1 MHGTVTLRAPELE
14 NPCLG
19 TIRIEEEDRGL
30 PLHLYSYLGT
40 GDAWEVIASSKEF
53 ESRVPTA
60 RLSVAEVSSTT
71 RLSAPGIYCEGHIRF
86 VCKLASSKYNH
97 IRWSPKTRV
106 DLLGNGHLD
115 VAKYLRSIMADG
127 WNHCELVE
135 CARLCNIRSIME
147 ALSFCRVLLP
157 ITVRAFNMASQ
168 EGMCTAPF

>member
-53 ESRVPTA
+53 ESQVPTA

-71 RLSAPGIYCEGHIRF
+71 RLSVACCEYHRVWVCVADDSTTNSSMPTWPRKRACAHPRFDGGRPG
-86 VCKLASSKYNH
+86 A
-97 IRWSPKTRV
+97 
-106 DLLGNGHLD
+106 
-115 VAKYLRSIMADG
+115 
-127 WNHCELVE
+127 
-135 CARLCNIRSIME
+135 
-147 ALSFCRVLLP
+147 
-157 ITVRAFNMASQ
+157 
-168 EGMCTAPF
+168 GM